1 MVSIDSS
8 KVISGKIVG
17 SRFASMLLPAPGGP
31 ISRILCPPA
40 AATSRAFF
48 AANCPLTSLKSTASE
63 RAGAFISVTGMGV
76 KVSVPVRWAISCF
89 ILLIPYTFIPSI
101 IAASAAFSSG
111 TKTFFMPLLSAVM
124 VMARTPPT
132 GLNLPSSETSPIK
145 TLSPI
150 SASS

>member
-76 KVSVPVRWAISCF
+76 KVSVPVRWAI
-89 ILLIPYTFIPSI
+89 